1 MDVFQFGI
9 LLLLGLAVSDLVVG
23 VSNDAVNFLNS
34 SIGSKVASRRV
45 ILIIASLGILAGV
58 TFSSGMMEVARKG
71 IFHPQLFTMPELMVV
86 FLAVMLTDV
95 ILLDLF
101 NTFGLPTST
110 TVSIVF
116 ELLGAAVMVSL
127 IKIHNAGAAYS
138 EVANYI
144 NSSKAL
150 TIIFGILASV
160 VIAFLA
166 GAILQFV
173 SRVILTFDFERRL
186 RKYGALWGGVALA
199 SITYFI
205 LIKGAKGASFIT
217 DDALAWIKGHTS
229 LILLAAFVGSA
240 LLLQFL
246 MTFTR
251 VHILKVVI
259 LVGTF
264 ALAMAFAANDL
275 VNFIGVPLAGLSS
288 YAVASESGNLLGQT
302 MDALQKPVRSSTA
315 FLLIAGV
322 VMVAT
327 LWMSRKSRGV
337 SRTELSLGR
346 QDEGYER
353 FESTW
358 ISRVVVRIVGSAIS
372 VGRRMFPRSV
382 RSAIARR
389 LDRAHFLPT
398 PESDGTAA
406 SFDLVR
412 ASVNLMVASMLISL
426 ATSMKLPLSTTYVT
440 FMVSMGTSLS
450 DQAWG
455 RESAVY
461 RVTGVL
467 TVIGGWFFTAM
478 MAFSVS
484 LTFALAIHYGKAPA
498 VVIITCLAVLL
509 IARTHIVHRKR
520 EQVEQDAEVF
530 NLRKVKDVAAAT
542 DVTFEHAGIL
552 LREVSKVLARTSEG
566 LFENNRAKLRKAKA
580 DQRNIQRW
588 SNIIAANTFKV
599 MRLLEWE
606 DLAHTQRYRRTISSL
621 QEISESVRDIVMRA
635 AIHVE
640 NHHAGPLEEQTAEM
654 DRIRQ
659 EVEQILDLT
668 SSALFEKEHPDVEAM
683 VERGRQLR
691 KLLQKYDRA
700 QIKRIQNNVS
710 KTRLSILFYAYLSD
724 SMKIVEHTINLLT
737 VFESLLQPQA
747 ASDDHG
753 VAQREPTADTE
764 PVSG

>member
-1 MDVFQFGI
+1 M
-9 LLLLGLAVSDLVVG
+9 S
-23 VSNDAVNFLNS
+23 
-34 SIGSKVASRRV
+34 
-45 ILIIASLGILAGV
+45 
-58 TFSSGMMEVARKG
+58 SSGMMEVARKG
-71 IFHPQLFTMPELMVV
+71 IFHPQLFTMPELMAV

-127 IKIHNAGAAYS
+127 IKIHNAGADYS

-144 NSSKAL
+144 NSGKAL

-160 VIAFLA
+160 IIAFFA
-166 GAILQFV
+166 GAILQFI
-173 SRVILTFDFERRL
+173 SRVIFTFDFERRL
-186 RKYGALWGGVALA
+186 RKYGAMWGGVALA

-205 LIKGAKGASFIT
+205 LIKGAKGASFIS
-217 DDALAWIKGHTS
+217 DANLAWIKSNTG
-229 LILLAAFVGSA
+229 LILLAAFLGSA

-246 MTFTR
+246 LSFTR

-288 YAVASESGNLLGQT
+288 YSVASESGNLIGQT
-302 MDALQKPVRSSTA
+302 MDALQEPVRSSTV

-358 ISRVVVRIVGSAIS
+358 ISRIVVRIVGSVLS
-372 VGRRMFPRSV
+372 VGRHLFPASV
-382 RSAIARR
+382 RSAVARR
-389 LDRAHFLPT
+389 LDRASFLSS
-398 PESDGTAA
+398 PEPDGTSA

-484 LTFALAIHYGKAPA
+484 FTFAFAIHYGKAPA
-498 VVIITCLAVLL
+498 VVIITCLAVFL
-509 IARTHIVHRKR
+509 IVRTHLLHRKR

-542 DVTFEHAGIL
+542 DATFEHAGIL
-552 LREVSKVLARTSEG
+552 LREVSVVLGRTSEG
-566 LFENNRAKLRKAKA
+566 LFENNRSKLRKAKA

-606 DLAHTQRYRRTISSL
+606 DVSHTQRYRRTISSL

-635 AIHVE
+635 NIHVE

-654 DRIRQ
+654 DTVRR
-659 EVEQILDLT
+659 EVEEILDRT
-668 SSALFEKEHPDVEAM
+668 SATLLRKESPDVAAM
-683 VERGRQLR
+683 VERGQRLR
-691 KLLQKYDRA
+691 VLLQEYDRA

-724 SMKIVEHTINLLT
+724 SLKIVEHTTNLLT
-737 VFESLLQPQA
+737 VFQSLLQPQA
-747 ASDDHG
+747 GPDGSETTPPA
-753 VAQREPTADTE
+753 
-764 PVSG
+764 PVSDPEQITG

>member
-1 MDVFQFGI
+1 MDVYQFGI
-9 LLLLGLAVSDLVVG
+9 LLLLALAVSDLIVG

-34 SIGSKVASRRV
+34 SIGSKVASRKV
-45 ILIIASLGILAGV
+45 ILIIASMGILAGV

-71 IFHPQLFTMPELMVV
+71 IFHPQFFTMPELMAI

-101 NTFGLPTST
+101 NTFRLPTST

-127 IKIHNAGAAYS
+127 IKVHEAGASYS
-138 EVANYI
+138 EVGTYI

-150 TIIFGILASV
+150 AIVIGILLSV
-160 VIAFLA
+160 IVAFFS
-166 GAILQFV
+166 GAILQFI
-173 SRVILTFDFERRL
+173 SRLIFTFDFERRL
-186 RKYGALWGGVALA
+186 RKYGAIWGGVALA

-205 LIKGAKGASFIT
+205 LIKGSKGASFISDEMLT
-217 DDALAWIKGHTS
+217 WIKGNTG
-229 LILLAAFVGSA
+229 LILVSAFVGSA
-240 LLLQFL
+240 LFLQFL
-246 MTFTR
+246 LSFTR
-251 VHILKVVI
+251 IHILKVMI

-264 ALAMAFAANDL
+264 AIAMAFAANDL
-275 VNFIGVPLAGLSS
+275 VNFIGVPLAGLSA
-288 YAVASESGNLLGQT
+288 YGVASESGNLVGES
-302 MDALQKPVRSSTA
+302 MEALSQPVRSNTV
-315 FLLIAGV
+315 FLLIAGA

-327 LWMSRKSRGV
+327 LWLSRKARGV
-337 SRTELSLGR
+337 STTELSLGR

-358 ISRVVVRIVGSAIS
+358 ISRVVVRIVGSVLAVAS
-372 VGRRMFPRSV
+372 RVFPEGLRL
-382 RSAIARR
+382 AAARR
-389 LDRAHFLPT
+389 LDRANLRPP
-398 PESDGTAA
+398 PEPEGGAA

-478 MAFSVS
+478 MAFTVS
-484 LTFALAIHYGKAPA
+484 LTFALAISYGKAPA
-498 VVIITCLAVLL
+498 VVL
-509 IARTHIVHRKR
+509 IACGAVFLIVRTHLFHRKQ
-520 EQVEQDAEVF
+520 EKVEQAAEVF
-530 NLRKVKDVAAAT
+530 NLRKVKDAAAAT

-552 LREVSKVLARTSEG
+552 LREVSRVLNQTLEG
-566 LFENNRAKLRKAKA
+566 LFENNRSKLRQARA

-606 DLAHTQRYRRTISSL
+606 DVAHTQRYRRTVSSL
-621 QEISESVRDIVMRA
+621 QEISESVRDIVVRA
-635 AIHVE
+635 HFHVE
-640 NHHAGPLEEQTAEM
+640 NHHAGPLEEQAAEM
-654 DRIRQ
+654 DRVRQ
-659 EVEQILDLT
+659 EVEEILDRT
-668 SSALFEKEHPDVEAM
+668 SSALLKKETPDAKAM
-683 VERGRQLR
+683 VERGQRL
-691 KLLQKYDRA
+691 KDLLQEYDRA
-700 QIKRIQNNVS
+700 QIKRIQDNVS

-724 SMKIVEHTINLLT
+724 SLKIVEYTTNLLT
-737 VFESLLQPQA
+737 VFESLLQPQTGPE
-747 ASDDHG
+747 DPG
-753 VAQREPTADTE
+753 DTPDE
-764 PVSG
+764 SKPLATRSS